1 MEMLV
6 RHRDEGRAT
15 WFVNGLAVAKADAA
29 ETRGAYALAEH
40 LLSAASNPPRHV
52 HNDEDEAWFVLDG
65 EIEFDVDGTREIAHA
80 GSFVFAP
87 AGAPHTFQVLT
98 DTARVLVLTSSSGAA
113 GDGGF
118 EHLIERA
125 GSPASAPVLP
135 VPAPPDPVALTR
147 IAAECGIAILPP
159 EEA

>member
-1 MEMLV
+1 
-6 RHRDEGRAT
+6 
-15 WFVNGLAVAKADAA
+15 
-29 ETRGAYALAEH
+29 
-40 LLSAASNPPRHV
+40 V
-52 HNDEDEAWFVLDG
+52 HNDEDEAWYVLDG
-65 EIEFDVDGTREIAHA
+65 EIEFDVDGAREIAHA
-80 GSFVFAP
+80 GSFVLAP

-147 IAAECGIAILPP
+147 IAAACGIDILPP